1 MYEQYISLFVY
12 SDPVE
17 SPSFGGLVG
26 GFGAWQDSTD
36 EIQSISDEL
45 RNEVE
50 TRMNSP
56 AFIKYEAVKY
66 QTQVVAG
73 TNYKIRIDVGGES
86 GVEITVYKS
95 LPLPQSTLSLVK
107 AEWVKRKCKA
117 WNGVCLC
124 FALCEKYRNNYVT
137 CFKRHVANSRLRCV
151 KNVNWKQVAIQNG

>member
-1 MYEQYISLFVY
+1 MFVY
-12 SDPVE
+12 SDPVG

-86 GVEITVYKS
+86 GVEITVYKT

-107 AEWVKRKCKA
+107 AEWVNKGKININDILHNKQ
-117 WNGVCLC
+117 C
-124 FALCEKYRNNYVT
+124 FNLLADLHFGR
-137 CFKRHVANSRLRCV
+137 FSFL
-151 KNVNWKQVAIQNG
+151 